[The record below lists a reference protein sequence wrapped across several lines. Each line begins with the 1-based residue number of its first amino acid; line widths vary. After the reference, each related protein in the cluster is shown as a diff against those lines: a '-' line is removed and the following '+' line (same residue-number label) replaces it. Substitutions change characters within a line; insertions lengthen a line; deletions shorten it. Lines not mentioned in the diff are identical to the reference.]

1 VAGGLTAAA
10 LLVLVAAGLWR
21 LDWPAWRQGLKPAV
35 YLGLSSLVLYFLA
48 RLFLL
53 KLFVPDRYLL
63 YTLNLFTCLFLALGL
78 KTALR
83 IEHWPRHLVILALVV
98 AASLGAWRLAGVGL
112 KDYSAYR
119 AVFAA
124 LVSTPTD
131 ALIAGHPNLMD
142 SIPAFAQ
149 RRAFA
154 TYELAHPWSRGYW
167 AKLKPRLVDL
177 FRAYYAADPQEVVAF
192 CRKYGIAFLIV
203 DDRHFTPA
211 FLKGGYFLFPGDK
224 PHLPGEA
231 KGLAERIYAPFF
243 APFDE
248 QIRRLTAGRT
258 EFALL
263 SDAAFPAVAVDQ
275 HLRLIDMRPY
285 LTPKP

>member
-1 VAGGLTAAA
+1 MINHPEFYAHGRYPTPPGNVAIVGICRPWEFIPPFQEWGPVAGGLTCAGLLA
-10 LLVLVAAGLWR
+10 LLAAGFWR
-21 LDWPAWRQGLKPAV
+21 LDWPTWRQALKPAG

-53 KLFVPDRYLL
+53 KLFVPDRYLM

-78 KTALR
+78 TTALR
-83 IEHWPRHLVILALVV
+83 VERWPRHLAILVLV
-98 AASLGAWRLAGVGL
+98 AAAGLGAWRLQGVGL

-119 AVFAA
+119 AVYAA
-124 LVSTPTD
+124 LVSTPKD
-131 ALIAGHPNLMD
+131 VLIAGHPNLMD
-142 SIPAFAQ
+142 TIPTFAQ

-177 FRAYYAADPQEVVAF
+177 FKAYYAADPQEVVAF

-211 FLKGGYFLFPGDK
+211 FLKGGSSLPGDK

-231 KGLAERIYAPFF
+231 KGLAERIYALF
-243 APFDE
+243 
-248 QIRRLTAGRT
+248 
-258 EFALL
+258 
-263 SDAAFPAVAVDQ
+263 
-275 HLRLIDMRPY
+275 RPV
-285 LTPKP
+285 